1 MDEKNI
7 AEHRTLRFFI
17 YLLHFMDFDKV
28 MTVKMTAYF

>member
-1 MDEKNI
+1 MDEKI
-7 AEHRTLRFFI
+7 AGYRTLRFFI